1 MAVRGGWRPLSG
13 IICEIV
19 NLVGQGNFTFVREK
33 SGKSQGISNTYGCG
47 NHVFSDK
54 RCHYLIGSGRLSSL
68 PRKLR
73 EGRTSL
79 LCLFVVS
86 SRHTSLPY
94 LKESPLPGI
103 FMDKRQ
109 RLAIVTL
116 CVPTEVYGLFFPIV
130 ISIVNYISF
139 CWVSSSSGPSCR
151 RGLTKLSPSFEDVQ
165 AVGFDVTFLD

>member
-1 MAVRGGWRPLSG
+1 MNLLFLFIKALARVPVSYNTKGLGNG
-13 IICEIV
+13 ICCFI
-19 NLVGQGNFTFVREK
+19 
-33 SGKSQGISNTYGCG
+33 
-47 NHVFSDK
+47 FSDK

-68 PRKLR
+68 SRKLR

-94 LKESPLPGI
+94 LKESPLPGM
-103 FMDKRQ
+103 FMDKQQ

-116 CVPTEVYGLFFPIV
+116 CVPTEVYGLFFPVV

-139 CWVSSSSGPSCR
+139 CWVLSSSGCSCR

-165 AVGFDVTFLD
+165 ALGFDATFLDWSDWVGTW